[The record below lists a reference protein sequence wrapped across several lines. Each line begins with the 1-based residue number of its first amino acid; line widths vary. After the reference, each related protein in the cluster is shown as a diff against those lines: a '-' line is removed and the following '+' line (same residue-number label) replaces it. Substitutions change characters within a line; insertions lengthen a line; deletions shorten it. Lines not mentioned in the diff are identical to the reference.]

1 MVTKLPNDTKFLI
14 FLEWHLACLC
24 KIPELSSENHGS
36 WCNLDAWL
44 SIVNFHVQHCQLYY
58 EKTIWLPNISI
69 LEIFLRI
76 DALIKFFAR
85 LAMYADVYSK
95 PN

>member
-1 MVTKLPNDTKFLI
+1 MTGN
-14 FLEWHLACLC
+14 FLERHLACLC
-24 KIPELSSENHGS
+24 KTHKLSSENHGS

-44 SIVNFHVQHCQLYY
+44 SIATFYVQHCRLCF
-58 EKTIWLPNISI
+58 EKIIWLPNISI

-85 LAMYADVYSK
+85 LAKYADI
-95 PN
+95 